1 MLHGSDSANDDVYY
15 NNICVCAPPGAL
27 WQGGAEMMEMI
38 TKILDLFA
46 ACMMPGGS
54 LAYGATIAG
63 LLIIALFA
71 SLIDGGYND

>member
-1 MLHGSDSANDDVYY
+1 
-15 NNICVCAPPGAL
+15 
-27 WQGGAEMMEMI
+27 MI
-38 TKILDLFA
+38 SKLLDLFA

-63 LLIIALFA
+63 LIIIALFV

>member
-1 MLHGSDSANDDVYY
+1 MLHRSDTAYGDVYN
-15 NNICVCAPPGAL
+15 NNICVCAPPAAL
-27 WQGGAEMMEMI
+27 WQGGAEMI
-38 TKILDLFA
+38 AKILDLFA

-63 LLIIALFA
+63 LIIIALFA

>member
-1 MLHGSDSANDDVYY
+1 MLHGSDPANDDVYY

-27 WQGGAEMMEMI
+27 WQGGAQVMI
-38 TKILDLFA
+38 TQVLELFA

-54 LAYGATIAG
+54 MLYGATVAG
-63 LLIIALFA
+63 LIIIALFA